1 MKIGFTC
8 GAFDLL
14 HAGHVLML
22 EEARRQCDRLVVG
35 LQSDPSLDRAHKN
48 RPVQELEERRVQLA
62 GCRFVD
68 EIVLYE
74 TEADLYKLL
83 RDMKPDIRIVGADW
97 KGKPFT
103 GHDLPIAVY
112 FNGRDHGYSSSSLR
126 KRIYES
132 EAAKRA
138 ALLGEPLT
146 AAAS

>member
-22 EEARRQCDRLVVG
+22 EEARQQCDRLVVG

-48 RPVQELEERRVQLA
+48 RPVQALEERRVQLA

-74 TEADLYKLL
+74 TEADLYRLL
-83 RDMKPDIRIVGADW
+83 QELKPDIRIVGADW

-112 FNGRDHGYSSSSLR
+112 FNGRDHGYSSSALR

-138 ALLGEPLT
+138 TLLGEPVT